1 MFVRKSLAPLLR
13 PCLLFIFCPIW
24 QELPVKQQ
32 LITNK
37 FHSPLPKRLVY
48 PPQMSSPF
56 CFVSFFNFK
65 TLAQPYFIC
74 IPTWGKRENV
84 WLSADVNRHIA
95 TQPAWDQISF
105 TTKLQL
111 SLKKFQLD
119 CYIIIYLW
127 HPQKY
132 SVLHWRLYYRLPSL
146 VYIPSQ
152 DQTASERKPVK
163 YKITL
168 LLTSHISKGPLKTPS
183 QFLLKKKKQIMKS
196 YLVCGEKIEVIGRVC
211 DHISLARCVW
221 SRTVVS
227 EPARKIFKSLWNTF
241 SSC

>member
-1 MFVRKSLAPLLR
+1 MGIQYWGKEACLSENPLLHILLR

-37 FHSPLPKRLVY
+37 FHSPFPLLC
-48 PPQMSSPF
+48 QF
-56 CFVSFFNFK
+56 CNFE

-74 IPTWGKRENV
+74 IPTWGKSENV

-95 TQPAWDQISF
+95 TQPGWDQISF

-163 YKITL
+163 YKTAL
-168 LLTSHISKGPLKTPS
+168 LLTSHKSKD
-183 QFLLKKKKQIMKS
+183 
-196 YLVCGEKIEVIGRVC
+196 R
-211 DHISLARCVW
+211 
-221 SRTVVS
+221 
-227 EPARKIFKSLWNTF
+227 
-241 SSC
+241 